1 MAKSPSLSNLTAL
14 RDETV
19 LRRVRH
25 FGSARNGLQEWRL
38 QRLTAIALI
47 PLGLYFAAS
56 MLRLATSDQV
66 TAAAWLASPV
76 AALLV
81 ILFQSWID
89 PFIIMIA
96 VPGALV
102 GILWM
107 LAVTGSTI
115 NVESLMGSIMA
126 VGIATSNSILLVSYA
141 NDARV
146 ERGMS
151 PLEAALEA
159 GKTRLRPVLMTALAM
174 IIGMVPMAIGLGE
187 GGEQNAPLGRAVIGG
202 LLFATFATLFFVP
215 CVFSIIHGRLE
226 RRRLHGAT
234 PQPAAS

>member
-81 ILFQSWID
+81 ILFVL
-89 PFIIMIA
+89 A
-96 VPGALV
+96 GLAHGLV
-102 GILWM
+102 GLRSVLVDYVHTRAGLLAAELLVRAVVVILGGASV
-107 LAVTGSTI
+107 LAV
-115 NVESLMGSIMA
+115 LK
-126 VGIATSNSILLVSYA
+126 LF
-141 NDARV
+141 
-146 ERGMS
+146 
-151 PLEAALEA
+151 
-159 GKTRLRPVLMTALAM
+159 
-174 IIGMVPMAIGLGE
+174 
-187 GGEQNAPLGRAVIGG
+187 LGR
-202 LLFATFATLFFVP
+202 
-215 CVFSIIHGRLE
+215 
-226 RRRLHGAT
+226 
-234 PQPAAS
+234 